1 MNNVPTIDQ
10 AIGNAEASIHM
21 EGLRITDEYRELCRR
36 LLKQEISFE
45 DAENIAIEYDIIWN
59 V

>member
-45 DAENIAIEYDIIWN
+45 DYLAKVKADIQK
-59 V
+59 

>member
-45 DAENIAIEYDIIWN
+45 YYLAKVKADIQK
-59 V
+59 